1 MIQRERVK
9 MAQITGNVENSF
21 DNPGA
26 YTLATLAVLSG
37 ILWTLYTVYVS
48 SGGRIF
54 IFVLVFAVLFSG
66 FSAYLTESYAISILL
81 GLLPIYGAGVGEVI
95 ASPYDRPI
103 LFGIINLL
111 LLFSIGGVIISTAG
125 FLIGIIARYKSD
137 IIDKKRWLALRLS
150 GSAFICLA
158 LYVAARNDRISY
170 SVTV

>member
-1 MIQRERVK
+1 

-26 YTLATLAVLSG
+26 YVLATLAVFSG
-37 ILWTLYTVYVS
+37 ILWALYTVYDS

-66 FSAYLTESYAISILL
+66 FSAYLTESYAISIPL

-95 ASPYDRPI
+95 ASPYDGPI

-137 IIDKKRWLALRLS
+137 IIAKKRWLALRLS
-150 GSAFICLA
+150 ASAFICLA
-158 LYVAARNDRISY
+158 LSVAARNKWISY
-170 SVTV
+170 GVSL

>member
-1 MIQRERVK
+1 
-9 MAQITGNVENSF
+9 MAQITGNVEKSF
-21 DNPGA
+21 NNLEA
-26 YTLATLAVLSG
+26 YTLATLAVFSG

-54 IFVLVFAVLFSG
+54 IFVLVFAILFSG

-95 ASPYDRPI
+95 AAPYHGPI
-103 LFGIINLL
+103 LLGIINLL

-125 FLIGIIARYKSD
+125 FLIGIITRYKSD
-137 IIDKKRWLALRLS
+137 IIDKKRWLALRVGAS
-150 GSAFICLA
+150 VFICLA
-158 LYVAARNDRISY
+158 LYVAARNNWISY

>member
-1 MIQRERVK
+1 
-9 MAQITGNVENSF
+9 MAQITGNVENRF
-21 DNPGA
+21 NNLEA

-66 FSAYLTESYAISILL
+66 FSGYLTESYAISILL
-81 GLLPIYGAGVGEVI
+81 GLLPIYGAGGGEVI
-95 ASPYDRPI
+95 AAPYDGPI
-103 LFGIINLL
+103 LLGIINLL

-125 FLIGIIARYKSD
+125 FLIGIITRYKSD
-137 IIDKKRWLALRLS
+137 IIDKKQWLALRLGAS
-150 GSAFICLA
+150 VFICLV
-158 LYVAARNDRISY
+158 LYVAARNNRISY